1 MKRTVL
7 SLLTLFCVTVA
18 VAQNSYYSSIEGL
31 TKVELKRALHDMI
44 QPQQTLSYGSGE
56 GHTWQG
62 FWQTDRMEG
71 NQVRDRYSNNV
82 RNFNPEDTTASI
94 SDIDIEHVWAKSW
107 FGGIY
112 TSDQDILKLT
122 PARDLFNL
130 LPSDYSANRSKSNNP
145 IGVVTQNPPG
155 FDNGSVK
162 RGTSTVTYSGEP
174 VNVWEPADKWKGDF
188 ARIYF
193 YMATCYWDAKDED
206 GNSLWREE
214 SLRTLDGSEW
224 PTLLSNVYSLMLQW
238 ARQDPIDEIEI
249 QRNDVIY
256 CIQGNRNPFVDLPQL
271 EEYIWGTMMDSAFH
285 ADAQIIIDPIVI
297 PVDTIETEI
306 ADFFEDF
313 EKGSKGGYAIGDV
326 ACTAAT
332 WTMSD
337 ALMGSLETDHFY
349 GNKGVR
355 IRNGYIEMTED
366 YADGCDSLSF
376 YAGMYGTTAS
386 GANLSVYYSTDEGEN
401 WLPIVESEPMG
412 SWKQYVYDMDVKDII
427 RLRFVC
433 DGGGVGGTYRINI
446 DNICMKHYVEPIL
459 IGDVNGDKQ
468 VSIADV
474 TMLVNIILGKTTE
487 GFDTKVA
494 DVNGD
499 KQISIADVTALVNI
513 ILGK

>member
-31 TKVELKRALHDMI
+31 TKVELKRALHDII
-44 QPQQTLSYGSGE
+44 QPQQVLSYGSKK
-56 GHTWQG
+56 GHTWDG
-62 FWQTDRMEG
+62 FWQTDQMD
-71 NQVRDRYSNNV
+71 NYQIRDRYSNDVNV
-82 RNFNPEDTTASI
+82 FNPEDTCASNPAMN
-94 SDIDIEHVWAKSW
+94 IEHIWANSW
-107 FGGIY
+107 WGHAVNDAY
-112 TSDQDILKLT
+112 C
-122 PARDLFNL
+122 DLFNL
-130 LPSDYSANRSKSNNP
+130 YPSEKYANIAKSNNP
-145 IGVVTQNPPG
+145 IGVVTSNVD
-155 FDNGSVK
+155 FDNNSIK
-162 RGTSTVTYSGEP
+162 RGMSNCYRADSLIK
-174 VNVWEPADKWKGDF
+174 VWEPADKWKGDF
-188 ARIYF
+188 ARTYF
-193 YMATCYWDAKDED
+193 YMATCYTQ
-206 GNSLWREE
+206 LREIWQTKE
-214 SLRTLDGSEW
+214 GWLTADMSEW
-224 PTLLSNVYSLMLQW
+224 PTLQPWVYNLMLQW

-446 DNICMKHYVEPIL
+446 DNICMTHYVEPIL

-499 KQISIADVTALVNI
+499 KQITIADVTALVNI